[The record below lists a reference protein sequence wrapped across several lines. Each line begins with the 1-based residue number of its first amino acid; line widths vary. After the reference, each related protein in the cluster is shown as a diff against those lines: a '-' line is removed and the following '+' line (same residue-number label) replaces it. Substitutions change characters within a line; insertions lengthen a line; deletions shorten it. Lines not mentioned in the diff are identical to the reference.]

1 MTVQSTQE
9 SSGNFAFDPLDWHQQ
24 AVNALLV
31 SSALVALSDGRVDVF
46 ERDVATILI
55 NISLRQRCRDDTL
68 PRNSS
73 KAFVVLRTGTSWTW

>member
-31 SSALVALSDGRVDVF
+31 SLVALSDGRVDVF

-55 NISLRQRCRDDTL
+55 NISLRQRCRDDTS
-68 PRNSS
+68 P
-73 KAFVVLRTGTSWTW
+73 